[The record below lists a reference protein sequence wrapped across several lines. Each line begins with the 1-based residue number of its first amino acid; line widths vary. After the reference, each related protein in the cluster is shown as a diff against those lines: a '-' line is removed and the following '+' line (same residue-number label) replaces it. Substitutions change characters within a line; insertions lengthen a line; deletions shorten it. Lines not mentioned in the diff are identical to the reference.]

1 MVSIDVLEHNRKD
14 FECHSDIKIKNICAD
29 LFWATKTTDLDE
41 KKQIISGLMFFFSAL
56 GILQM
61 AP

>member
-1 MVSIDVLEHNRKD
+1 MFWNTSEKILT
-14 FECHSDIKIKNICAD
+14 FTLISKIKNISKSAD

-41 KKQIISGLMFFFSAL
+41 KKQIISGLLFFFSAM

-61 AP
+61 AL